1 MRSTVVM
8 LLLALLAAAT
18 WVATWQPAQPAAA
31 TRDDEGA
38 SPLGYYVR
46 GARWLGTDEQGR
58 VAYQILA
65 ERLDEVPGKDQL
77 RLQGVSVRYHPVDE
91 TAWDISAATATAP
104 KDGSQLE
111 LSGNVELT
119 SSAPNRSKPTTIVT
133 ERMTFWPDSS
143 RAESNDPVRML
154 YGDLDLKGGCL
165 RTELKGEAVRL
176 ECGVNGTFAR

>member
-18 WVATWQPAQPAAA
+18 WVATWQPAGPAAPA
-31 TRDDEGA
+31 SDNENT

-65 ERLDEVPGKDQL
+65 ERLDEVPNEDRL
-77 RLQGVSVRYHPVDE
+77 RLQGVNVRYHPVDE
-91 TAWDISAATATAP
+91 TAWEISAATASAP

-119 SSAPNRSKPTTIVT
+119 SSPPNRSRPTTIVT
-133 ERMTFWPDSS
+133 QHLNFWPDSS
-143 RAESNDPVRML
+143 RAESDDPVHVL

-165 RTELKGEAVRL
+165 RTELKGETLRL
-176 ECGVNGTFAR
+176 ECGVNGTFTR

>member
-1 MRSTVVM
+1 MRSTVIM
-8 LLLALLAAAT
+8 LLLALVAAVT
-18 WVATWQPAQPAAA
+18 WVATWQPAEPVAP
-31 TRDDEGA
+31 TRDNENA

-65 ERLDEVPGKDQL
+65 ERLDEVPAEDRL
-77 RLQGVSVRYHPVDE
+77 RLQGVSVRYQPVGE
-91 TAWDISAATATAP
+91 TGWDISAATATAP

-111 LSGNVELT
+111 LAGNVELT
-119 SSAPNRSKPTTIVT
+119 SSAPNGSKPTTIVT
-133 ERMTFWPDSS
+133 EHLKFWPDSS
-143 RAESNDPVRML
+143 RVESDDPVRMR

-165 RTELKGEAVRL
+165 RTELKGETLRL